1 MKTDTQTRKL
11 KTDAIKIW
19 PNGFPF
25 AIWSVMVSCALL
37 TGSAWWAKAA
47 PESHNRTERIA
58 RPAVFSHLIL
68 PVDTTASTEQE
79 TQDLLD
85 ALNFDRPKDFK
96 RTAEQ
101 VESFIASHSTSR
113 WTASLRSNLGQYY
126 REHGRHTLALQ
137 HWEAAWEATKDF
149 KDGNGKRVA
158 DITLAH
164 WTRLLASL
172 GRYETLTEIFQTT
185 KGRILDRGPMSQM
198 FRRTQEAYVQMGKIP
213 GMSYRCGTFA
223 MANVAYQLVGR
234 NYDAKA
240 LDREASS
247 PMGFTLKELVD
258 ISERL
263 HLGLVA
269 VRRDSGEDLVVPSVV
284 HWQQNHYAAIIGKV
298 GDLYEVVDPT
308 FGHTSFISA
317 ENINAEASG
326 YFMVPIQQV
335 LDRWRR
341 LDTNETG
348 KIFGRGNPNFL
359 GDDDDQPCPDCTT
372 CPPGQGG
379 SPGGSPG
386 GSSPGGC
393 GSRRCSSGGV
403 AAAPPGMP
411 AWRVSE
417 PYLNLWLEDEPLGYQ
432 PAYGPRIPFQLKFK
446 QRDETSTFQDVGM
459 SWECSWL
466 SLIEANYAPFAAYVH
481 LPGGGVSTFKNTDLT
496 ATNYY
501 NNLRLTSFTNSSGVI
516 TNFELLFTDGAKYTY
531 DYNPDGYGTQFYLT
545 KMKDA
550 QGNIVTL
557 QYQDFGTGFVDL
569 KCVID
574 ATGLTNTMTYNTTDY
589 PADVITSVV
598 DPYNRSITLQ
608 YDTDGT
614 LTNITDVAGLST
626 SIGYDGTGWVT
637 SLSTP
642 YGVTSFIS
650 EDNTTLEGHPIE
662 RKITITEPTGG
673 TNLYFFHSDFPVGGS
688 YPAAD
693 VPTNTPLNTF
703 DNVATDSR
711 NSFYW
716 NPKQYSLLSTNYLAT
731 GNYSDL
737 TSTDFLLGR
746 KRHFLGG
753 GIIGTPSSID
763 TLALERD
770 PSPDGVTEGQKIWY
784 DYSNKDVTGNDWK
797 GDQILPAV
805 TARVMPDGST
815 WYTWHQRTGL
825 GVITNEIVKYVDGG
839 VDILRTNTYLYS
851 TDGFDLLKQI
861 NAAGDVV
868 SSNLFNAYHQ
878 VTNNY
883 NALNEKTVFTYDGN
897 LRLTSVKTPAGL
909 TTTNLYGADGYLSQT
924 IDLEINRT
932 NSFTYTN
939 GLVYTHTDERGLTT
953 TNTWDGLQRL
963 RRVSFPDGTYIT
975 NTYGNLD
982 LVKVID
988 RMGYSNSF
996 TYNALRQ
1003 KTSETNA
1010 LGRVTTYT
1018 YCDCGVLESVID
1030 ALTNTTSF
1038 SYDYFGRRM
1047 KTTYPDGS
1055 TVTKQYNLLGQVT
1068 NVIDSAGVSITNWFN
1083 NAGLFVAASNAFG
1096 RVQSILYDVEDRA
1109 TNSVN
1114 ADAVSI
1120 TNTFDVLGRI
1130 LARTYPDGGA
1140 EKFGY
1145 SANGLVAYTNQLSQV
1160 ARYGYD
1166 AARRKI
1172 AETNANNEV
1181 TQFTY
1186 AAAGDLLTLT
1196 DGKSQT
1202 TSWHYNLFG
1211 LVTNKADAA
1220 GTEILRYSYDANNRL
1235 TNRWSAAKTNT
1246 VYSYDAVGNLTNISY
1261 PVSTNI
1267 SMSYDPLNRL
1277 ANMVDAAG
1285 TTVYAYTSFGALLSE
1300 DGPWANDTVSYTYDN
1315 GRRRS
1320 GLTLLAPNASAW
1332 TQNYGYDSAS
1342 RMTNIT
1348 SPAGAFAYAYDATRQ
1363 LQVKKL
1369 TLPNTAYISNTFDSV
1384 ARLTGTYLK
1393 NSGNTNLNSHQY
1405 SYNAGNQRTEQVFTA
1420 TNYVDYTYD
1429 NIGQLKTA
1437 KGEESGGVTNRLQE
1451 QLGYVYDAAGNLNWR
1466 TNNALVQAFNV
1477 NNLNELTTT
1486 TNSGT
1491 LTVAGTTTSAATN
1504 VTVNSS
1510 NAVLYL
1516 DNTFAKDG
1524 FTVTNGSNTYK
1535 AIGKD
1540 SYGRSDT
1547 NSITINL
1554 PATNTYAYDLN
1565 GNLTSDGTR
1574 GFDYDDENQLICVTV
1589 TNKWK
1594 SEFTYDG
1601 KMRRRIRKEF
1611 TWTSTWVQTNEVRY
1625 VYDGNLVIQ
1634 ERDANNLRTVSYTRG
1649 KDITGTL
1656 QGAGGIG
1663 GLLARTDYG
1672 SQLSAFYHAD
1682 GNGNITALINA
1693 QQFIVAKYLYDP
1705 FGNILS
1711 ISGLLADVNL
1721 YRFSSKEYHANSG
1734 LIYYLYRYYDPNL
1747 QRWPNGD
1754 PMGEIGFEAIRARI
1768 EKTGEE
1774 TSNLY
1779 AFCKNEPTDR
1789 IDAHGLLDTITGTIL
1804 MCSRCPGKS
1813 FKLCVC
1819 TLLTDDEDEEQKCER
1834 DLGPCIQRKWNKRA
1848 MCECA
1853 CGVFFKGKPKEL
1865 KACIVGCAALTGK

>member
-11 KTDAIKIW
+11 KTDAMKIW
-19 PNGFPF
+19 RNGFPL
-25 AIWSVMVSCALL
+25 AIRSVMVSCALL
-37 TGSAWWAKAA
+37 TGSAWWAKGD
-47 PESHNRTERIA
+47 PESQNRTERIA

-79 TQDLLD
+79 TQDLMD
-85 ALNFDRPKDFK
+85 ALNFDQPKDFK
-96 RTAEQ
+96 RTADQ
-101 VESFIASHSTSR
+101 VEGFIASHPTSR

-172 GRYETLTEIFQTT
+172 GRYETLTGIFQTT

-284 HWQQNHYAAIIGKV
+284 HWQQNHYAAIIAKV

-317 ENINAEASG
+317 ENINVEASG

-335 LDRWRR
+335 PERWRR
-341 LDTNETG
+341 LDTSETG

-359 GDDDDQPCPDCTT
+359 GDDDDQPCPCTT

-386 GSSPGGC
+386 GNGPGGC
-393 GSRRCSSGGV
+393 GSRRCSSGGA

-411 AWRVSE
+411 VWRVSE
-417 PYLNLWLEDEPLGYQ
+417 PYVNLWLEDEPLGYQ

-574 ATGLTNTMTYNTTDY
+574 ATGLTNTITYNTNDY

-1267 SMSYDPLNRL
+1267 SLSYDPLNRL
-1277 ANMVDAAG
+1277 TNMVDAAG
-1285 TTVYAYTSFGALLSE
+1285 TTVYGYTSFGALLSE

-1320 GLTLLAPNASAW
+1320 SLTLLAPNASAW
-1332 TQNYGYDSAS
+1332 TQSYGYDSAS

-1348 SPAGAFAYAYDATRQ
+1348 SPAGAFTYAYDATRQ
-1363 LQVKKL
+1363 LQVNKL
-1369 TLPNTAYISNTFDSV
+1369 TLPNTAYITNLYDTV

-1393 NSGNTNLNSHQY
+1393 NSGDTNLNSHQY
-1405 SYNAGNQRTEQVFTA
+1405 SYNVGNQRIQQVFTA